1 MQSQRPDRDRSLR
14 SGSFSPWGQ
23 TLVTLLVA
31 LTCIGAIALLQIPQ
45 LQLQLHKSQTATVE
59 QLQRETQAEQ
69 TRLSL
74 LKTLPAFGFNNL
86 IADWTFLNFLQ
97 YFGDNAARS
106 KTDYRL
112 SPDYFD
118 VILSRD
124 PNFLAAYT
132 YASTSIAMYA
142 GQPERSIA
150 LLKRALQSL
159 RPDVPPGS
167 FYAWRQLGIDQLLFL
182 GDAQGARQSFTTAA
196 DWARRS
202 GIAGSSAIAEVSQ
215 QTADFLSRNPSSK
228 TAQISAWTMVLG
240 SAPDDRT
247 QKTAVSRIELLG
259 GKVVQNSDGT
269 YSIQAPPTD

>member
-14 SGSFSPWGQ
+14 SWSSSPWGQ
-23 TLVTLLVA
+23 SLVTLLVA
-31 LTCIGAIALLQIPQ
+31 LACIGAIALLQIPQ

-74 LKTLPAFGFNNL
+74 LKALPGFGFNNL

-118 VILSRD
+118 VILSRN

-132 YASTSIAMYA
+132 YASTSIALYA

-159 RPDVPPGS
+159 KPNLPPGS

-202 GIAGSSAIAEVSQ
+202 GIAGSLAIAEVSQ
-215 QTADFLSRNPSSK
+215 QTADFLSRNPTSK

-240 SAPDDRT
+240 SAPRR
-247 QKTAVSRIELLG
+247 S
-259 GKVVQNSDGT
+259 
-269 YSIQAPPTD
+269 YSKNCG

>member
-1 MQSQRPDRDRSLR
+1 MQSQHPDRDRSPR
-14 SGSFSPWGQ
+14 SRSPSPWNQ

-31 LTCIGAIALLQIPQ
+31 LACMGAIALLQIPQ
-45 LQLQLHKSQTATVE
+45 LQHQLHKSQTATVE
-59 QLQRETQAEQ
+59 QLQRQTQAEQ

-97 YFGDNAARS
+97 YFGDNTARS

-132 YASTSIAMYA
+132 YASTSIALYA

-159 RPDVPPGS
+159 KPNVPPGS

-202 GIAGSSAIAEVSQ
+202 GITGSEAIAEVSQ
-215 QTADFLSRNPSSK
+215 QTADFLSRNPTSK

-259 GKVVQNSDGT
+259 GKVVPNSDGT
-269 YSIQAPPTD
+269 YRIQAPPTD